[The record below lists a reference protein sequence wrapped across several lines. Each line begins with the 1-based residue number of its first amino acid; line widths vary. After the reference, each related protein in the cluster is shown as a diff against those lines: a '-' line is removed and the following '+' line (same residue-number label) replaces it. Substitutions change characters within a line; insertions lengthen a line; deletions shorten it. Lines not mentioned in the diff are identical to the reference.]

1 MKFAHI
7 ADCHIGSWRRDK
19 VLKEISKKYFI
30 KAIDVMLNEKVDF
43 VLIAGDLFDSAVPN
57 IDSIKVVVEQLKR
70 LKDSNTLVYFIAGSH
85 DFSPS
90 GKTMLDVL
98 EKADLGIN
106 VFKYDNIDEK
116 LKLNIF
122 MENKTNTAIVGL
134 PGKKGALE
142 KKLYANLYKDH
153 FKNINSFKIFMF
165 HSALDELKPSEM
177 KEVETM
183 PLTMLPEGF
192 DYYAGGHVHV
202 VKESNIKGYNI
213 VFPGPVF
220 PNNFNEL
227 ETLKKGGFY
236 IVEDNKKRFISLE
249 DHLIYSFKLD
259 CSGKTPSEVEDDV
272 KNLVSLKSFEDGIIT
287 LRFQGT
293 LLSGRPSDIN
303 FNDLVPLF
311 HDAGALV
318 VLKNTRKLSSKILNS
333 LKIEC
338 HDVSSIENEIIKEHE
353 PQNIF
358 DESITKSLIN
368 ALSAEKIDGEKS
380 LDYEKRVF
388 TDVEIL
394 LETET
399 NTLEQ

>member
-19 VLKEISKKYFI
+19 VLNNISKKYFI
-30 KAIDVMLNEKVDF
+30 KAVDVMIDEKVDF

-57 IDSIKVVVEQLKR
+57 IDSIKIVVEQLKR
-70 LKDSNTLVYFIAGSH
+70 LKDNNIPVYFIAGSH

-98 EKADLGIN
+98 EKADLGKN
-106 VFKYDNIDEK
+106 VFKYDKIDEK
-116 LKLNIF
+116 LKLNVFI
-122 MENKTNTAIVGL
+122 ENKTNTAIVGL
-134 PGKKGALE
+134 LGKKGALE

-153 FKNINSFKIFMF
+153 FKNIKGFKIFMF

-183 PLTMLPEGF
+183 PITMLPEGF
-192 DYYAGGHVHV
+192 DYYAGGHVHI
-202 VKESNIKGYNI
+202 VKESNIKGYDI

-227 ETLKKGGFY
+227 ETLKNGGFY
-236 IVEDNKKRFISLE
+236 IVEDNKKKFIKL
-249 DHLIYSFKLD
+249 DYNPVYSFKLD

-272 KNLVSLKSFEDGIIT
+272 KNLISLKSFEDGIIT
-287 LRFQGT
+287 LRLQGI

-303 FNDLVPLF
+303 FNDIVPLF

-318 VLKNTRKLSSKILNS
+318 VLKNTRKLFAKTLDSIKID
-333 LKIEC
+333 C
-338 HDVSSIENEIIKEHE
+338 HDVSSVEEEIIKEHE
-353 PQNIF
+353 SQNIF
-358 DESITKSLIN
+358 NDAITKSLIN
-368 ALSAEKIDGEKS
+368 ALSVEKIEGEKN

-388 TDVEIL
+388 TDVENL
-394 LETET
+394 LET